1 MAQGGRKVLYISGE
15 ESSGQL
21 AMRGRR
27 LGLMPEGLYL
37 LCEDDLPSS
46 LKAAEKYDFVVVDS
60 VQAFRAMQKTDGL
73 ASNQVRGVA
82 SMTVEMAKTSGYL
95 RSWSATLQ
103 SRPDRRS

>member
-21 AMRGRR
+21 GDERRR

-37 LCEDDLPSS
+37 LCEYDLPSS

-60 VQAFRAMQKTDGL
+60 VQA
-73 ASNQVRGVA
+73 
-82 SMTVEMAKTSGYL
+82 
-95 RSWSATLQ
+95 
-103 SRPDRRS
+103 